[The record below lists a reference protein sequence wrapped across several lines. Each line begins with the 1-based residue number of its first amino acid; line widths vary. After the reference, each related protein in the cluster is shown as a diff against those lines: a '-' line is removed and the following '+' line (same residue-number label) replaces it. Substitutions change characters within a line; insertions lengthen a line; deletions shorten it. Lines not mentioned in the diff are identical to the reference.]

1 MTDPFAYTIKSFC
14 EAHRISRPNF
24 YAMLAQ
30 GTAPK
35 VTMLGQRKII
45 LAEDAAA
52 FREKKAQRWLNPQA
66 YAE

>member
-1 MTDPFAYTIKSFC
+1 
-14 EAHRISRPNF
+14 
-24 YAMLAQ
+24 MLAK

-52 FREKKAQRWLNPQA
+52 FREKKAERWLNPQA
-66 YAE
+66 CAE